1 MANRSGELFV
11 REEGSVCYK
20 SKDRGSTEG
29 KDVSLARFEATDNAP
44 YSIPTHFYPFLWVPL
59 SLVRLAKLHLVSVWS
74 QRLVITYGHNVRPS
88 SRWLWMIRMAWLR
101 SSASR
106 HQAPGLDSRCLRRLL
121 LVITSC
127 PKLKWRCTL
136 TEMLCQ
142 ICCFVTRLKHLCVNR
157 RERDRGQGRG
167 HQLNPQAPT

>member
-59 SLVRLAKLHLVSVWS
+59 SLVRLAKWHLGLSKVTTSCHNVWS
-74 QRLVITYGHNVRPS
+74 QREAFIKMVVDDTDGMAQEFGFTPPS
-88 SRWLWMIRMAWLR
+88 TWPRQSVLA
-101 SSASR
+101 
-106 HQAPGLDSRCLRRLL
+106 
-121 LVITSC
+121 
-127 PKLKWRCTL
+127 
-136 TEMLCQ
+136 
-142 ICCFVTRLKHLCVNR
+142 
-157 RERDRGQGRG
+157 
-167 HQLNPQAPT
+167 